1 MKLNTL
7 AAAFAGLLALAGTA
21 PAQQILPDGRY
32 VPAPQNGTVI
42 QPATYT
48 TPQMMNGTVIQPMSY
63 TSPQM
68 MNGTTTY
75 TMPDGT
81 TTGGMTYGSSQY
93 FPSSMPGATIVNG
106 TTTAVRNV
114 GTTVVT
120 GTRRTIRRGLGI
132 FRR

>member
-7 AAAFAGLLALAGTA
+7 AAAFAGLLALAGSA
-21 PAQQILPDGRY
+21 PAQTITPDGRY

-42 QPATYT
+42 MPATYT
-48 TPQMMNGTVIQPMSY
+48 TPQTMNGVTVQPMSY
-63 TSPQM
+63 TVPQTTT
-68 MNGTTTY
+68 GTTTY
-75 TMPDGT
+75 IMPSN
-81 TTGGMTYGSSQY
+81 GMTSSSGQF
-93 FPSSMPGATIVNG
+93 FPSTMPGATVLNG
-106 TTTAVRNV
+106 TTTAVRTV